1 MFGKVSGG
9 ISYHRDPYQP
19 DFSRWCDEPGSIAC
33 IIATTFFK
41 TSRNDMT
48 KIEAL
53 LKEALVL
60 PVQEKTEMIEHLIRS
75 LDKPD
80 PEIDELWK
88 KEAESRI
95 DAFDDGKLSSVT
107 VQEAI
112 SRYKK

>member
-1 MFGKVSGG
+1 
-9 ISYHRDPYQP
+9 
-19 DFSRWCDEPGSIAC
+19 
-33 IIATTFFK
+33 
-41 TSRNDMT
+41 MT
-48 KIEAL
+48 KKEKL

-60 PVQEKTEMIEHLIRS
+60 PVQEKSELIEQLIKS

-95 DAFDDGKLSSVT
+95 DAYDEGKLPSVT

-112 SRYKK
+112 SNIIN

>member
-1 MFGKVSGG
+1 
-9 ISYHRDPYQP
+9 
-19 DFSRWCDEPGSIAC
+19 
-33 IIATTFFK
+33 
-41 TSRNDMT
+41 MT
-48 KIEAL
+48 KKEKL

-60 PVQEKTEMIEHLIRS
+60 PVQEKSELIEQLIKS

-95 DAFDDGKLSSVT
+95 DAYDEGKLTSVT

-112 SRYKK
+112 SKYKK